1 MLSPGNLLRKALSP
15 LASFLP
21 GAEKGYLSLDI
32 GSSSVKML
40 EIRGGSESPRII
52 NAGIAQLP
60 ANAIQGN
67 IIQDTESVTR
77 VIRTLAT
84 AHKVKSSE
92 VIAAIPGPAV
102 IIKRATFPVQS
113 PNELEETIL
122 FEAGNFIPESLDNV
136 NLDYQI
142 LDSTPDSNEVDV
154 LLVAVR
160 KEVIN
165 SYVSA
170 ISDAGLIP
178 VVVDVDYFA
187 LENMFELNYAPSPE
201 EVVALINIG
210 ARYSSINIMKGS
222 RSAFTGDV
230 PVGGRQFTEILSQE
244 LGISYEEAEDCKL
257 FGSTEAPKQK
267 EIEGIIISASDQL
280 LDELQRALSFFWT
293 GATEDQINAV
303 YLSGGSAHLPGLTEA
318 MNERLQ
324 IPVSLSDP
332 FRALSISRQ
341 ADEKFVRDHASA
353 LAISVGLATRRPGDK

>member
-1 MLSPGNLLRKALSP
+1 MLLPTNLLRKALSP
-15 LASFLP
+15 LLSFLP

-40 EIRGGSESPRII
+40 EVRGGSDALKIV

-67 IIQDTESVTR
+67 VIQDTDSVTR
-77 VIRTLAT
+77 AIRTLT
-84 AHKVKSSE
+84 AAQKVKASE

-122 FEAGNFIPESLDNV
+122 FEAGNFIPESLENV

-142 LDSTPDSNEVDV
+142 LGSTPDSNEVDV

-160 KEVIN
+160 KDVIN
-165 SYVSA
+165 SYVTA
-170 ISDAGLIP
+170 ISDAGLNP

-187 LENMFELNYAPSPE
+187 LENMFELNYAPGPD

-210 ARYSSINIMKGS
+210 ARYSSINIMKGG

-230 PVGGRQFTEILSQE
+230 PVGGRQFTEVLSQE
-244 LGISYEEAEDCKL
+244 MRVSYEEAEDLKL
-257 FGSTEAPKQK
+257 FGGEEEDKRK
-267 EIEGIIISASDQL
+267 EVKGIVTSAADQL
-280 LDELQRALSFFWT
+280 LDEVQRALSFFWT
-293 GATEDQINAV
+293 GATDDQINAV
-303 YLSGGSAHLPGLTEA
+303 YLSGGSAHLAGLAEA

-324 IPVSLSDP
+324 IPVSFSDP
-332 FRALSISRQ
+332 FRALSLSRQ
-341 ADEKFVRDHASA
+341 VDEEFIREHASA
-353 LAISVGLATRRPGDK
+353 LAVSVGLATRRPGDK